1 MLLFL
6 LLVCLFT
13 SQLHVFV
20 LGLNGVC
27 YSVFLQT
34 FNCMSL
40 TIWMA
45 TVCFL
50 NNRYVKSL
58 KICLHQTRVVQYP
71 IQLHINVA
79 HSATKN
85 YWKYVCICIY
95 VKMVRWHV
103 LCLNFFIYVVY
114 DITTRVY
121 PTSNFSSYKLLL
133 QLVLTANPTTIVYRP
148 YVFVQRFHKFMSSS
162 SVSAVNLV
170 L

>member
-1 MLLFL
+1 MAFATRYSCRHLIVWVSLSEWRL
-6 LLVCLFT
+6 C
-13 SQLHVFV
+13 VFWIIDMSKAWRFV
-20 LGLNGVC
+20 YTKLGLFNIRYNYISMYVC
-27 YSVFLQT
+27 
-34 FNCMSL
+34 CD
-40 TIWMA
+40 I
-45 TVCFL
+45 
-50 NNRYVKSL
+50 
-58 KICLHQTRVVQYP
+58 
-71 IQLHINVA
+71 A

-114 DITTRVY
+114 DITTCVY

-133 QLVLTANPTTIVYRP
+133 QLVLTANPTTIVYRS